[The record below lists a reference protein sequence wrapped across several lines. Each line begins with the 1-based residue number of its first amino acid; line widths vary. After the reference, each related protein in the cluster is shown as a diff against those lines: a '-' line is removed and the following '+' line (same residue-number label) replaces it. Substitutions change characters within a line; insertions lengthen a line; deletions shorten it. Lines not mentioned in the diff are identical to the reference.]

1 MKGGAVC
8 VRVLCPG
15 RESGLTGCGVWEAA
29 WLLTSLAHFPT
40 CVGAVS
46 VSP

>member
-8 VRVLCPG
+8 VKVLCPG